1 MIRLQLKPVSTNR
14 LYSGRRYLS
23 QEARVFQEQ
32 CHLLL
37 LVAHQGRPRVVPEG
51 PLEIHFVFGLY
62 RDMDVTNCVKL
73 VEDII
78 ADFYGFNDAR
88 VQGSS
93 QRKVKVGRG
102 EEFIAF
108 SLRAYD
114 DEAFVAFQGVP
125 A

>member
-51 PLEIHFVFGLY
+51 PLEIHFNHSVRAVSGHG
-62 RDMDVTNCVKL
+62 CHKL
-73 VEDII
+73 
-78 ADFYGFNDAR
+78 R
-88 VQGSS
+88 
-93 QRKVKVGRG
+93 
-102 EEFIAF
+102 
-108 SLRAYD
+108 
-114 DEAFVAFQGVP
+114 EAC
-125 A
+125 